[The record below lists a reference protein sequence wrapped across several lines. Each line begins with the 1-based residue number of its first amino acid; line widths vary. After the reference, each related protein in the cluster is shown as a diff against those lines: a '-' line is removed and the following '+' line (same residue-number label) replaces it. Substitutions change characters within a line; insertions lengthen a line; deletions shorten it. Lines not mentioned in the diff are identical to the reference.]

1 MVLEPKRTGRI
12 VSSRVVTRG
21 DEVTCI
27 SSNGIMLRT
36 SVDAISVQGRIT
48 QGVRV
53 MDLRG
58 GDTVASVAVIREG
71 RLSRVDEKEEEE
83 SAMETTV
90 SPNGATA

>member
-1 MVLEPKRTGRI
+1 
-12 VSSRVVTRG
+12 
-21 DEVTCI
+21 
-27 SSNGIMLRT
+27 MLRT

-71 RLSRVDEKEEEE
+71 RLSRVEEKEEEE
-83 SAMETTV
+83 IEMETAV
-90 SPNGATA
+90 SPNGASA